1 MRTIFLGIFGFFISG
16 VFLLPQVSTQ
26 FQLPAEFFVYAPVSL
41 MVVALLTQVDGY
53 LNLKKLIQ
61 SRKLSSEND
70 ALDAELKDTIEKL
83 HDEKKLV
90 TDFKTKV
97 AQSEKHMK
105 TQDRLLLELKN
116 DSEDQVKKLKNALNS
131 EKSRQE
137 QLSRDLEALT
147 LKNSAGDGRV
157 VQFLSLLQ
165 EKGRFLDFIMDDVS
179 KFQDQQVGAAA
190 RVVHSGCSQVM
201 KEFFEILPVRSES
214 EGSEVTLTE
223 DEPSEF
229 HRLLGQVGAPP
240 WQGRLVHKGWKTE
253 KVNLPELMDS
263 ARAGQQIS
271 SIISPAQVEL
281 S

>member
-16 VFLLPQVSTQ
+16 VFLLPQISTQ

-53 LNLKKLIQ
+53 LNLKKLIR

-201 KEFFEILPVRSES
+201 KEFFEILPVRTES

-263 ARAGQQIS
+263 ARPGQQIS
-271 SIISPAQVEL
+271 NIISPAQVEL

>member
-16 VFLLPQVSTQ
+16 VFLLPQISTQ

-137 QLSRDLEALT
+137 QLSRDLEALS

-214 EGSEVTLTE
+214 EGSEVTLT
-223 DEPSEF
+223 
-229 HRLLGQVGAPP
+229 
-240 WQGRLVHKGWKTE
+240 
-253 KVNLPELMDS
+253 
-263 ARAGQQIS
+263 
-271 SIISPAQVEL
+271 
-281 S
+281 

>member
-16 VFLLPQVSTQ
+16 VFLLPQISTQ

-201 KEFFEILPVRSES
+201 KEFFEILPVRTES